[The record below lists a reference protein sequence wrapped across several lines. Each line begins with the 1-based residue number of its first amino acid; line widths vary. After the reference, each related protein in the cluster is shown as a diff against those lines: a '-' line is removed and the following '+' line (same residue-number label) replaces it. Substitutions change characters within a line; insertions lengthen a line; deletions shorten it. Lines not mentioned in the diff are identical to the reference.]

1 MQLKI
6 LKPPLISTG
15 NSDFV
20 GGAAYNPSGGYIPSF
35 HKKEVGSAGQR
46 IQLAPIGPSVSDY
59 SWKTKA
65 ARAQLAGPTYNSAKN
80 MNILSHAPAIQ
91 PVHGRTDWMAK
102 YGGHR

>member
-6 LKPPLISTG
+6 LKPPLKSTG

-46 IQLAPIGPSVSDY
+46 IQLAPIGPSVSGKKQHPHV
-59 SWKTKA
+59 SF
-65 ARAQLAGPTYNSAKN
+65 S
-80 MNILSHAPAIQ
+80 
-91 PVHGRTDWMAK
+91 
-102 YGGHR
+102 